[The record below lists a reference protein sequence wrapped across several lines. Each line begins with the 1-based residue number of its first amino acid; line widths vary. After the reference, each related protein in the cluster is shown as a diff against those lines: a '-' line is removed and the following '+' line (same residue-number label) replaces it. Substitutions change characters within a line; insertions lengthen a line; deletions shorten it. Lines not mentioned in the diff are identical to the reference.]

1 MVYILLFA
9 AFGWGVLKSASG
21 NRPLRVVGSLIIAYC
36 IVNFYWPPMHLRG
49 NEPSLTDAL
58 HIVWSMIA
66 VLLMM
71 LMMGFGA
78 AALGKRFRLYTITSI
93 VLLVLFGILTGMEA
107 PNIPTNLPTPFI
119 GVWERIMIA
128 LFLLWVIVMAIILL
142 RRDHVPNSV
151 KSTDA

>member
-1 MVYILLFA
+1 
-9 AFGWGVLKSASG
+9 
-21 NRPLRVVGSLIIAYC
+21 VGSLIIAYC